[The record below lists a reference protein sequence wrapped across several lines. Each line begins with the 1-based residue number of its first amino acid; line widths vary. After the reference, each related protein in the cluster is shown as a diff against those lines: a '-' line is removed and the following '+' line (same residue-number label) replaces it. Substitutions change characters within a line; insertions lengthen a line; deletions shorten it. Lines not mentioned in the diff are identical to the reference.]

1 MGGLRVRIGVHTGP
15 VVGGVLGHRRFAFD
29 IWGETVNI
37 ASRLETHGVPNR
49 VHVTDATLR
58 LVADRYAVE
67 SLGSVELKGYGP
79 IETYAI
85 ARARA

>member
-1 MGGLRVRIGVHTGP
+1 M
-15 VVGGVLGHRRFAFD
+15 
-29 IWGETVNI
+29 NI
-37 ASRLETHGVPNR
+37 ASRLESHGVPNR

-58 LVADRYAVE
+58 LVADRYAAE

-85 ARARA
+85 AAART